1 MTVRM
6 ELVLLETSSLSIIN
20 KEPADHRPN
29 AFGSCTH
36 RGVAAL
42 ASLRADQKRS
52 ADPREQVG
60 GLSCCVSARCSAE
73 QLPESLLR

>member
-1 MTVRM
+1 MR
-6 ELVLLETSSLSIIN
+6 SLS
-20 KEPADHRPN
+20 
-29 AFGSCTH
+29 CTY

-60 GLSCCVSARCSAE
+60 GLSPLEAQAPRGVGLCRRDTE
-73 QLPESLLR
+73 IR